1 MIVAVIPNK
10 FNKVQAAQA
19 DRLAGR
25 GSTKA
30 GMGDV
35 RRPTRGIQ
43 LKDDTYATLQVIK
56 GDGVEIPLVNAGS
69 RLGALDGSK
78 MVSKTNSN
86 FLIQQ
91 VVEERAEK
99 QQVVETFGE
108 SFIFFFGERPR
119 VIMVQGVLLNTF
131 DFNWEAE
138 WWFNYDNFLRGT
150 KCVENDA
157 RVFLTYDDTL
167 VSGYIISTSSSKNA
181 PEKNQVGFNFQLFV
195 TDYTQLSKVG
205 DPNADQSGVE
215 VGSGF
220 AAKMLRQNQYGP
232 MALPYKRGAK
242 PLGPQM
248 SLTESLLRQGVS
260 AVRDTMR
267 TARQIAN
274 AALIPAAYLDQF
286 LWNPIRVPI
295 GFAGAVA
302 LDETQVDLNAYFLM
316 NRNETGLDNPI
327 AYSTFK
333 DNDDEFVDS
342 GAYAGSRIDM
352 RGQDWSFKQGSSI
365 GATEAVLTA
374 EAQWRAYGLIP
385 PNDAMSQMLSRVT
398 ANPLGMMVVGSA
410 RNWLATK
417 GAQVSSKMHQAVD
430 MAAPYA
436 AGAQNVLMTAAV
448 VDNLVGAV
456 SPEASMAVDRA
467 VAGTISTSAG
477 FMTGAQQVA
486 TAQVDSVDSYKGF
499 AENADKASVGGE
511 PPKVEVTVYR
521 EILYTN
527 MTPDQVLAAQAEADA
542 LTQAMAGGRH

>member
-10 FNKVQAAQA
+10 FSKVQAAQA

-25 GSTKA
+25 GADKA

-43 LKDDTYATLQVIK
+43 LKNDTYATLQVIK

-69 RLGALDGSK
+69 RLGAMDGSK

-91 VVEERAEK
+91 VVEERVEK

-138 WWFNYDNFLRGT
+138 WWHNYDNYLRGT

-195 TDYTQLSKVG
+195 TDYTQLSRVG
-205 DPNADQSGVE
+205 DPNADQDGIE

-232 MALPYKRGAK
+232 MALPYKRGVR

-302 LDETQVDLNAYFLM
+302 LDETKIDLDSYFMM

-342 GAYAGSRIDM
+342 GAYAGSRINM
-352 RGQDWSFKQGSSI
+352 RDQDWAFRQGSSI

-374 EAQWRAYGLIP
+374 EAQWRANGLIP
-385 PNDAMSQMLSRVT
+385 PNDTMSQMLSRVT

-417 GAQVSSKMHQAVD
+417 GAQVSSKLNQAVD
-430 MAAPYA
+430 QVAPYA
-436 AGAQNVLMTAAV
+436 AGVQNALMTAAV
-448 VDNLVGAV
+448 VDNLIGAV

-467 VAGTISTSAG
+467 VAGTVATSPG

-499 AENADKASVGGE
+499 AENAANASVGGE
-511 PPKVEVTVYR
+511 PPAAPYTVP
-521 EILYTN
+521 IN
-527 MTPDQVLAAQAEADA
+527 VQMTGAEYDAAYAKEQAAK
-542 LTQAMAGGRH
+542 AGGVH